1 MSITCISRLH
11 ISVKNGCYIGL
22 NVVVFGFRAKCHPN
36 PASDFLG
43 FRRKT
48 NSYVGKP
55 ILTSDFVG
63 FFFRFFSV
71 VLCFFCHILEFSKRF
86 GFYMCF
92 FVFLGFVGVKVHY
105 IFVFFFFFLVLAI
118 YFFLVWAMFFLTNDF
133 FFGFSFFYFDSFTFG
148 FWSQS

>member
-1 MSITCISRLH
+1 MCLFLVLGH
-11 ISVKNGCYIGL
+11 
-22 NVVVFGFRAKCHPN
+22 KCHPN

-63 FFFRFFSV
+63 FFFWFFSV
-71 VLCFFCHILEFSKRF
+71 VFCFFCHILEFSKRF

-92 FVFLGFVGVKVHY
+92 FVFFGFVGVKVHY
-105 IFVFFFFFLVLAI
+105 IFVFFLLFGFGHLFFLVFR
-118 YFFLVWAMFFLTNDF
+118 FFTLILSFLDSGAKVDKTTQLIFKMEFTKTKDRTDF
-133 FFGFSFFYFDSFTFG
+133 L
-148 FWSQS
+148 